1 MATLDLTTATN
12 VLVGTPTNRLPKR
25 RLKQISALL
34 GDIAQIREAHLPE
47 IYAIGIMQAP
57 RNVLFL
63 VVEPESAIADIT
75 QYVDDA
81 LRALLKRREQLDV
94 WPVTKE
100 HPLIATVRDA
110 DCLVGW
116 RD

>member
-12 VLVGTPTNRLPKR
+12 VLIGKPTNRLPKR

-34 GDIAQIREAHLPE
+34 RDIPQVREAHLPE
-47 IYAIGIMQAP
+47 IYAIGIMEAP
-57 RNVLFL
+57 RDVLFL
-63 VVEPESAIADIT
+63 VVEPESAMTDVT
-75 QYVDDA
+75 QRIDDA
-81 LRALLKRREQLDV
+81 LRTILRRREHLDV
-94 WPVTKE
+94 WPVAKE
-100 HPLIATVRDA
+100 HRLIPTVRDA

>member
-12 VLVGTPTNRLPKR
+12 VLVGKPSKQLSMR

-34 GDIAQIREAHLPE
+34 GDISEVREAHIPE
-47 IYAIGIMQAP
+47 VFAIGIMQTP

-63 VVEPESAIADIT
+63 VIEPDTSIDHIT
-75 QYVDDA
+75 ARIDGA
-81 LRALLKRREQLDV
+81 LGTILGRREHLDV
-94 WPVTKE
+94 WPVSTE
-100 HPLIATVRDA
+100 HRLIATIREA

-116 RD
+116 RE